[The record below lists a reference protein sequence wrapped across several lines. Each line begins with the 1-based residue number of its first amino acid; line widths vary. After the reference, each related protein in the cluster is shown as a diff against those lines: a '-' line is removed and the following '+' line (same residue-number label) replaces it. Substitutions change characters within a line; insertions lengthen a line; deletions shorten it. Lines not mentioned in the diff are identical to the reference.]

1 MKKRGRGWTL
11 LIVAGPFG
19 CTGLFLWRTGFF
31 EAVSSL
37 ESLRRYLEEAAPFGQ
52 LFFFLLQLASVVL
65 APIPNNIVALAG
77 AVLFGTW
84 QAFFLT
90 AVAVQLGSMVVFLL
104 ARTLG
109 RPFVERLVS
118 TKVSERYLEVIKR
131 KRDIFLVLVFLF
143 PFFPDDLI
151 CILAGLTDIK
161 APRFC
166 VLVALTRHWGL
177 LMACLLGGATL
188 TLPLW
193 VMVLLGIGGVAL
205 FLVCLKYGDR
215 WEQVLLERFRR

>member
-11 LIVAGPFG
+11 LIVVVLFG

-131 KRDIFLVLVFLF
+131 KRDIFLILVFLF

-151 CILAGLTDIK
+151 CILAGLT
-161 APRFC
+161 AFWA
-166 VLVALTRHWGL
+166 VQL
-177 LMACLLGGATL
+177 
-188 TLPLW
+188 
-193 VMVLLGIGGVAL
+193 
-205 FLVCLKYGDR
+205 
-215 WEQVLLERFRR
+215 